1 MAQRAG
7 EQQQLGEKC
16 TRPPSGAT
24 AARLR
29 PSAAAHHPP
38 PTPAPTPSL
47 CQPAQICCLSGLTR
61 DCGMLGILEFAPLY
75 ILSTY
80 FALKFG
86 LGWAAAL
93 CSSGRRGGP
102 AVPELC
108 AARRVFAR
116 RLSAA
121 ATARAAPTPLRQLL
135 TAPPSTWRT
144 STARAGSVAS
154 LHSPRLGG
162 LGRVSGGRQGPVC
175 SVRFHVEWGRLLASQ
190 WRGRAL
196 HCRGGRLPPLQSRT
210 TALQARRG
218 RRREGGRRRAAA
230 WRSHAA
236 AFCPQ
241 PRLPK
246 LQTAHCKA
254 TAWIK
259 YRLQLQIQIQMQRQ
273 IQTYVQTN
281 TGL

>member
-1 MAQRAG
+1 
-7 EQQQLGEKC
+7 
-16 TRPPSGAT
+16 
-24 AARLR
+24 
-29 PSAAAHHPP
+29 
-38 PTPAPTPSL
+38 
-47 CQPAQICCLSGLTR
+47 
-61 DCGMLGILEFAPLY
+61 MLGILEFAPLY

-218 RRREGGRRRAAA
+218 RRREEEGGSLAQPRSCFLPAAA
-230 WRSHAA
+230 IAKAANCALQSHSMD
-236 AFCPQ
+236 Q
-241 PRLPK
+241 I
-246 LQTAHCKA
+246 QA
-254 TAWIK
+254 TATNTDSDAKANTDICTNK
-259 YRLQLQIQIQMQRQ
+259 YRPVTNLQVVHLVITAVLDDQAGEVERPASAS
-273 IQTYVQTN
+273 N
-281 TGL
+281 